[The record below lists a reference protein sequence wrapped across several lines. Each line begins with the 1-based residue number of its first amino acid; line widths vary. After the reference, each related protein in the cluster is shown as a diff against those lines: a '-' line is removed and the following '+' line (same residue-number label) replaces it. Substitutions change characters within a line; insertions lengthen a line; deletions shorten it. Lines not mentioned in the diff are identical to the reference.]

1 MELKAETI
9 VPQGSTITLQMYPK
23 ADVDNYIREL
33 NDKLRHY
40 PIMVKL
46 ISLKDKDISE
56 LKDKLQK
63 SVDAHNEIFDELR
76 RTIKVKESLIDEVM
90 HQKFMRCLDL
100 ANYCNDKAFLTRM
113 TWNPNKMTKKESFW
127 YKWRDRW
134 YKIAEKFKV

>member
-1 MELKAETI
+1 
-9 VPQGSTITLQMYPK
+9 
-23 ADVDNYIREL
+23 
-33 NDKLRHY
+33 
-40 PIMVKL
+40 
-46 ISLKDKDISE
+46 
-56 LKDKLQK
+56 
-63 SVDAHNEIFDELR
+63 
-76 RTIKVKESLIDEVM
+76 M